1 MIYFQDTYYKLMQAC
16 LYFQQILLIPL
27 RFQLVHNYK
36 LIDTNHNYCIWNDYT
51 QGEYWALHD
60 HSLGMKNTV
69 PNKFFHVYLA
79 RKFNN
84 DFLELD
90 IEEKLEKFHD

>member
-1 MIYFQDTYYKLMQAC
+1 MKIHVKKLC
-16 LYFQQILLIPL
+16 DEKNIILHTVLGYEIEWTSK
-27 RFQLVHNYK
+27 NYK
-36 LIDTNHNYCIWNDYT
+36 LIDTNHKYCIWNDYT

-90 IEEKLEKFHD
+90 IEEKLDKFHD